1 MTTTDHLLVYDAV
14 YGVIC
19 RCGYSSTYSPLT
31 RHLLDVGRDEGRQKG
46 YDSGYEIGYRDGQA
60 DATTIIK
67 GELGTLDSLRGSQ
80 ATLDLDFI
88 EATARAATPG
98 RWHEFDG
105 CVWTDVAE
113 CLHHGPSTAAD
124 REHVATMDP
133 STTLA
138 LVARVRGAEARL
150 AAVDALHQPDL
161 DWPHSS
167 HENPEVECFRC
178 EYCACRWRRPCPTHL
193 AVHPECADGCQ
204 HVGGAQ

>member
-1 MTTTDHLLVYDAV
+1 MNPTDGIQPTAATGGLESVFSRP
-14 YGVIC
+14 G
-19 RCGYSSTYSPLT
+19 SP
-31 RHLLDVGRDEGRQKG
+31 
-46 YDSGYEIGYRDGQA
+46 A
-60 DATTIIK
+60 ATM
-67 GELGTLDSLRGSQ
+67 GTLDSLRGSQ

-105 CVWTDVAE
+105 CVWTDVAA
-113 CLHHGPSTAAD
+113 CLHHGPSSAAD

-133 STTLA
+133 ETTLA
-138 LVARVRGAEARL
+138 LVARVREAEARCDRFLGLAQAAMRSDLEARMMLAAAESRL

-193 AVHPECADGCQ
+193 AVHPGCADGCQ
-204 HVGGAQ
+204 HVRGVQ